1 VPSKSKGSASTY
13 GRSHPGHGTP
23 ELYCSNVNERNV
35 TPHEITAA
43 RWPSR
48 AALSTCHLRTNTFDQ
63 SGFVLSPAG
72 SFVINDTNPQFDRR
86 LGPNT
91 HVGIG

>member
-1 VPSKSKGSASTY
+1 MWRFAFSFVLVGCTVP
-13 GRSHPGHGTP
+13 TP
-23 ELYCSNVNERNV
+23 
-35 TPHEITAA
+35 P
-43 RWPSR
+43 
-48 AALSTCHLRTNTFDQ
+48 
-63 SGFVLSPAG
+63 GFVRIPAG